1 MPLWEYVKQPL
12 EVIFQNCEHKVYGSN
27 LFKEIEMYHDE
38 IFETALR
45 DVREESYKALK
56 EEISSMEYA
65 IERFLKN
72 VLECT
77 SSKSERDFNVSTF

>member
-1 MPLWEYVKQPL
+1 
-12 EVIFQNCEHKVYGSN
+12 
-27 LFKEIEMYHDE
+27 MYHDE

-56 EEISSMEYA
+56 EEIFSMESA
-65 IERFLKN
+65 IERFFKN

-77 SSKSERDFNVSTF
+77 TSKSEREFNVSSF

>member
-1 MPLWEYVKQPL
+1 
-12 EVIFQNCEHKVYGSN
+12 
-27 LFKEIEMYHDE
+27 MYHDE

-56 EEISSMEYA
+56 EEISSMESA
-65 IERFLKN
+65 IEQFLKN

-77 SSKSERDFNVSTF
+77 TTKSERDFNVSTF